1 MILGVVDQLVEQGG
15 GAQQVAISIFS
26 ACQAFGDFGDS
37 GHMEPIVAAAF
48 VLAGGAGSL
57 FKMRPNLGAKG
68 WHDSIPWRKCFLP
81 ILKGAEQTTSQ

>member
-1 MILGVVDQLVEQGG
+1 
-15 GAQQVAISIFS
+15 
-26 ACQAFGDFGDS
+26 
-37 GHMEPIVAAAF
+37 VAAAF

-57 FKMRPNLGAKG
+57 FKMRPYLGAKG